1 MALMVSLGPDLNC
14 GNKTSK
20 QNKIYEVIISDIGQ
34 QLMQDCDPWEERDKW
49 GMTYNHSA
57 LLFMPFSRTHYKEGN
72 QAEQGS
78 FTEWRN

>member
-34 QLMQDCDPWEERDKW
+34 QLMQDCD
-49 GMTYNHSA
+49 S
-57 LLFMPFSRTHYKEGN
+57 
-72 QAEQGS
+72 
-78 FTEWRN
+78 